1 MKIIPPLFIP
11 PWERSGR
18 KGAAVAKSEPELPL
32 KPADQTQ
39 KTADLKVNPGL
50 PCKHNLKQA
59 SQTQMTT
66 QPDLKEDTFQ
76 NQVKRVNK
84 VKQAN

>member
-1 MKIIPPLFIP
+1 MKV
-11 PWERSGR
+11 
-18 KGAAVAKSEPELPL
+18 K
-32 KPADQTQ
+32 
-39 KTADLKVNPGL
+39 PGL
-50 PCKHNLKQA
+50 PCKHNLKPASQTQMTAHLKVKPGLPCKHNLKPA